1 MDDAVD
7 ETITMV
13 LDKGG
18 QVVFV
23 EDGELA
29 LHDRIAMI
37 LRY

>member
-1 MDDAVD
+1 VD
-7 ETITMV
+7 EVITMV
-13 LDKGG
+13 LARGG

-37 LRY
+37 LRF